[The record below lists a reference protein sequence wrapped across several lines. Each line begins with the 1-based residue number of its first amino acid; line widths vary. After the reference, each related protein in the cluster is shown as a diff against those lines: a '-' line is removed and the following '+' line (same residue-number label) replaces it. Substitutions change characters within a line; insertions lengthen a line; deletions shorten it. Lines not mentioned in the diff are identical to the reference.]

1 MKTVTKILYGLF
13 LIGPAALTII
23 MVWGSSAYQPYA
35 RYDTWAV
42 YPILIGGLV
51 VLIWHIIQIT
61 SVNRHL
67 WYIVYASVN
76 LILYLLLGFIS
87 IGIVTGGSL

>member
-1 MKTVTKILYGLF
+1 MSYVVYGLF

-51 VLIWHIIQIT
+51 ALIWHIIQIT
-61 SVNRHL
+61 SANRPL
-67 WYIVYASVN
+67 WYVVYASIN
-76 LILYLLLGFIS
+76 LILYSFLGFIS
-87 IGIVTGGSL
+87 MMIVTGSSI